1 MASTKKEIT
10 HTFSR
15 LDNNLAELQR
25 WFPAYI
31 KNDGVGGLS
40 VDPVLFRTTFGPE
53 TPSNSGGY
61 DDEASVAGIR
71 VEAIQDDGT
80 AVSNNP
86 TITISG
92 AGTLDA
98 KCTINHDDGSG
109 STIIRLIAPSADGKA
124 TSGTWHRAARAA
136 GNIRN
141 GETAGPFP
149 VMMTLQ
155 ELAEMIDTYRH
166 IGDGDE
172 NKKSWLPHGIRGGGQ
187 SGGISTV
194 SALPSLAGGDLRETS
209 SVAFP
214 TTSPY
219 RATIF
224 MPMLLDNNQFDSRIT
239 SANNDISQHYD
250 PSAGTGGYEDGV
262 ISGYTR
268 YDSNPD
274 GDDSSTIRYKTVGY
288 SGDHL
293 KGHRFAGQG
302 LTTNAAGTA
311 RFTETHGN
319 DDISPDSSAI
329 GAPSYRMRMALAMF
343 LKNGTYT
350 LKGGTIIPYTYDTDR
365 EIGGSTTSTL
375 HAVWDGLDGLGTH
388 DLTGS
393 NLDKLTSA
401 QIYPL
406 FDFLQGPMTIG
417 AIGINFDYSVVEGE
431 HTIWQAT
438 KSTWEFFYPT
448 NPLAINVGMPKQF
461 LLRPNPKPVPIEAFK
476 RDGNT
481 KIMEIWLNYDNAGS
495 PVFTPQTPIYIHS
508 LTGVAGSGAS
518 NSGSHG
524 AFRPAADGNFEAFDY
539 DCNGWWIINDYETDS
554 AYVRDDI
561 FGDGDTSTFNGAKI
575 SIKVNTNEIGTLAT
589 FAVYKPSS
597 GYVCQGR
604 IGGYEDGR
612 TDDIYNI
619 QPLGQGDTDGSA
631 AVPAGTGYR
640 AGIDTPATSVFSQSN
655 NQDTYPARI
664 VMGRT
669 DVADADGIF
678 QSGVLQAPRSI
689 GLFSADDNEFVHN
702 PSFVSKGGGGVRIPA
717 GMDFDYAMRYY
728 ALSVSGTATSWTNSD
743 DEPSSPTSLQ
753 DGKGLRSRWFSKGL
767 YTPLW
772 SYIDS
777 NTGNHGWDKTLPVG
791 ASGTW
796 LYGRNR
802 PFPPHYR
809 CGTRL
814 AYTPSLEKNAEIG
827 GGWNSAAPVGN
838 RVRAGQPTTKIG
850 LTEIGTSPIWL
861 DFELTAF
868 IPSRSNRM
876 TRIEFDTGENHPE
889 FGKYGML
896 FNTLKQKNGAGYLP
910 FWDESGIQHRT
921 SDSNIYLTD
930 QTFTA
935 GRSVIWLWKD
945 ADWFASGWDET
956 REWAFSN
963 VSQNAGFGSLG
974 NGYGTGG
981 SFAHSEGMHTI
992 RACFTDAGMEVL
1004 YDGVSKGVDSQSAKA
1019 VYGVSIECANAGAG
1033 GDGSTTTDPNGYALE
1048 QDAITLQ
1055 KTQADIQIDE
1065 LVLRQIP
1072 TPAMLPFTVDTVKQ
1086 YVSGIAKYA
1095 SLTVEAENI
1104 ATSRGMN
1111 IKATLLTPSTTT
1123 PESEG
1128 LVPISGFENVDLAF
1142 IGGIGSMSLDGLP
1155 ASAISNGFVIRWL
1168 FYIPSKEDTANHP
1181 IDWNSI
1187 PVIRSWTLE
1196 YDLAPTAS
1204 LAVVGNTFN
1213 NDITGSIATRV
1224 GHIISFRGTGTTT
1237 DDDRKISALKFDF
1250 GDGSSTDW
1258 LSFTDQ
1264 TLQSNTYDVSHSYL
1278 ATGTYDAVVYAKDD
1292 NGNESVA
1299 STAVEI
1305 VVANAPPVAVLRAVP
1320 SMVRAGQSLT
1330 LDGSASYDINAGGTL
1345 STYTFTFGDGSSS
1358 VSGSSSSV
1366 SHTYA
1371 NGGEYQATLVVQDS
1385 DGSNSQTASAV
1396 IKVLPATLVVPLT
1409 LNTKP
1414 RAFTRTKS
1422 ANLTQTT
1429 VLDSIYPEITDMGQR
1444 TDEFVLTGSF
1454 LKATANAD
1462 IEFMEELHLSGAL
1475 VEIIWEEVN
1484 FIGTPTGKTFVGRM
1498 TSFDYQR
1505 EGGRHGETPYNATF
1519 VREAGLGA

>member
-1 MASTKKEIT
+1 MTPTE
-10 HTFSR
+10 R
-15 LDNNLAELQR
+15 L
-25 WFPAYI
+25 
-31 KNDGVGGLS
+31 
-40 VDPVLFRTTFGPE
+40 
-53 TPSNSGGY
+53 
-61 DDEASVAGIR
+61 
-71 VEAIQDDGT
+71 VEAAHQ
-80 AVSNNP
+80 
-86 TITISG
+86 
-92 AGTLDA
+92 
-98 KCTINHDDGSG
+98 
-109 STIIRLIAPSADGKA
+109 RFM
-124 TSGTWHRAARAA
+124 R
-136 GNIRN
+136 
-141 GETAGPFP
+141 F
-149 VMMTLQ
+149 
-155 ELAEMIDTYRH
+155 
-166 IGDGDE
+166 
-172 NKKSWLPHGIRGGGQ
+172 GI
-187 SGGISTV
+187 
-194 SALPSLAGGDLRETS
+194 
-209 SVAFP
+209 
-214 TTSPY
+214 
-219 RATIF
+219 
-224 MPMLLDNNQFDSRIT
+224 
-239 SANNDISQHYD
+239 
-250 PSAGTGGYEDGV
+250 
-262 ISGYTR
+262 
-268 YDSNPD
+268 
-274 GDDSSTIRYKTVGY
+274 
-288 SGDHL
+288 
-293 KGHRFAGQG
+293 
-302 LTTNAAGTA
+302 
-311 RFTETHGN
+311 
-319 DDISPDSSAI
+319 
-329 GAPSYRMRMALAMF
+329 
-343 LKNGTYT
+343 
-350 LKGGTIIPYTYDTDR
+350 
-365 EIGGSTTSTL
+365 
-375 HAVWDGLDGLGTH
+375 DGLGAH

-417 AIGINFDYSVVEGE
+417 AIGINFDYSVVDGE
-431 HTIWQAT
+431 HVKWNKLTD
-438 KSTWEFFYPT
+438 TWEFFYPSA
-448 NPLAINVGMPKQF
+448 PLNVSVGMPKQW
-461 LLRPNPKPVPIEAFK
+461 LLRPNPKPVPIEAIK
-476 RDGNT
+476 RVGST
-481 KIMEIWLNYDNAGS
+481 RLMEIWLNYDNAGS
-495 PVFTPQTPIYIHS
+495 PTFTRQTPIYIHS
-508 LTGVAGSGAS
+508 LTGVAGSGAG
-518 NSGSHG
+518 NSGAHG
-524 AFRPAADGNFEAFDY
+524 DFRPRADGNSEAFDY

-575 SIKVNTNEIGTLAT
+575 SIVINTNEIGTLAN
-589 FAVYKPSS
+589 FAVYKPDA

-604 IGGYEDGR
+604 IGGYEDGN
-612 TDDIYNI
+612 TDDIYEVGYLSQI
-619 QPLGQGDTDGSA
+619 SVETGGDS
-631 AVPAGTGYR
+631 AGTGYR

-655 NQDTYPARI
+655 NRDTYPARL
-664 VMGRT
+664 VLGRN
-669 DVADADGIF
+669 DVLNDDDSFA
-678 QSGVLQAPRSI
+678 SGVLQAPRSI
-689 GLFSADDNEFVHN
+689 ALFSSDDTKFTNN
-702 PSFVSKGGGGVRIPA
+702 PSFVSKGGGGLRIPA

-728 ALSVSGTATSWTNSD
+728 AISVSGTSTSWIERD
-743 DEPSSPTSLQ
+743 DEPSSPTSAQ
-753 DGKGLRSRWFSKGL
+753 DGKGLKSRWFSKGL

-777 NTGNHGWDKTLPVG
+777 NTGAHGWDKTLPVG

-802 PFPPHYR
+802 PYPPHFR

-814 AYTPSLEKNAEIG
+814 GYAPSLLKKATDSAH
-827 GGWNSAAPVGN
+827 GWDSSAPTGN
-838 RVRAGQPTTKIG
+838 RVRAGEPTTKVG
-850 LTEIGTSPIWL
+850 LTEIATSPIWL
-861 DFELTAF
+861 DFQITAF

-876 TRIEFDTGENHPE
+876 TRIEFDTGENHSQ
-889 FGKYGML
+889 FGQYGML
-896 FNTLKQKNGAGYLP
+896 YNTLNQKNGAGYLP
-910 FWDESGIQHRT
+910 LWDESGDQDRT
-921 SDSNIYLTD
+921 DDANIDLTD

-945 ADWFASGWDET
+945 ADWFASGWDNT

-1004 YDGVSKGVDSQSAKA
+1004 YDGASKGTDTQSAKA

-1055 KTQADIQIDE
+1055 KAQADIQIDE
-1065 LVLRQIP
+1065 LILRQIP

-1086 YVSGIAKYA
+1086 YVSGIAQYT

-1168 FYIPSKEDTANHP
+1168 FYIPSKDDTANHP

-1278 ATGTYDAVVYAKDD
+1278 ATGTYNAIVYAKDD
-1292 NGNESVA
+1292 NANESVA
-1299 STAVEI
+1299 SSSIEI

-1484 FIGTPTGKTFVGRM
+1484 FTGTPTGKTFVGRM